1 MSNNGL
7 SRPGSSTYSSNT
19 MYVGDGTWD
28 SERNTFLLPNL
39 MGLNFDTMRYNGM
52 GNRFREL
59 SGYKSLVTG
68 HAVVA
73 AITFLAVVP
82 AAIFF
87 ARFYHRNPRLALRMH
102 IWLQILTVLLTT
114 VVFTLGWFAVGGA
127 RSLTNPHHGI
137 GLAIYVLVLVQAI
150 GGALIHRAEK
160 GRERLKIPLKLMMH
174 QWMGRAIAL
183 LGFVQVPLGLT
194 LYGSP
199 AYLFVLYALWG
210 AFLLLLYFILTYRN
224 LPVGAFDDD
233 GTYISYVTESTD
245 DGRSRRSR
253 LGALATAGAAG
264 AGLAALRRRSKSR
277 KRQREAESAM
287 EREDMRERQRS
298 RSRDRRAAA
307 SGRSSSYLEEEKFY
321 DEPPKQHTWRNRLIT
336 GAAALGAIAAVK
348 NIFGKK
354 KTPEES
360 DVGSGYSYPS
370 QGPHRVSQT
379 DISRVEEGRVPAS
392 PMTPGDRYRRIQESE
407 VAVGSAVTG
416 SLPPRRPHARTRR
429 SGGSIDSYDSR
440 DSLDYIEETE
450 VRPGTGAG
458 EEKSHKARNGLLALG
473 LIGFIKH
480 KMNQRRDRK
489 EEDRVARLRE
499 EEVEQ
504 ERLAR
509 ADSQRR
515 KYTGDGFEP
524 YTPTSPRS
532 RRGSRRISS
541 SHSVDNHLVHHGS
554 NPELARQ
561 TYPPRPPPQQA
572 GTSTTGM
579 MTSRIDTVG
588 EGSHPSTGFVPPPGG
603 AAPHDPLPMGRGGP
617 LGPAARINDS
627 TSYSSSSLTSPTR
640 DAASRR
646 HGGRKRRSAAALAG
660 TGAAI
665 GAAALAS
672 RASRSHSRTD
682 SRSRSR
688 SGGRRR
694 RQELQDDPLSS
705 PPVSVKVKMHKDG
718 RHVTL
723 RRLNEQEAAEERE
736 ARRRERRGESVGGG
750 GGGAGKSSTGRSRRA
765 STLSDVSGSED
776 RWRRRSAAMASGG
789 AGGVSDEMDIKARA
803 AAIAKEIDIEHE
815 AANLPPPPPGPH
827 PPPHQQ
833 QQAPQYP
840 APYPMPGPPPG
851 PPPPPQ
857 QQQPPYQY
865 PQQGLQPPH
874 TPFNNPPA
882 NPKPKPFND
891 SSMSPPHM
899 PPPGMGSAMGVGSGM
914 GSPYET
920 GPSDMSANYDSNR
933 RRRRM
938 ERAAQA
944 ARGRG
949 SGSKVEFT

>member
-1 MSNNGL
+1 MSTNGL
-7 SRPGSSTYSSNT
+7 SQPGSSTYSSNS

-68 HAVVA
+68 HAIVA

-150 GGALIHRAEK
+150 GGALIHRIEK
-160 GRERLKIPLKLMMH
+160 GKERLKIPLKLMMH

-233 GTYISYVTESTD
+233 GTYISYATESTD
-245 DGRSRRSR
+245 EGRSRRSRSR

-277 KRQREAESAM
+277 KREREAESAID
-287 EREDMRERQRS
+287 RENMRERQRS

-321 DEPPKQHTWRNRLIT
+321 EEPPKQHTWRNRILT
-336 GAAALGAIAAVK
+336 GAATIGAIAAAK

-370 QGPHRVSQT
+370 QGRHRVSQT

-407 VAVGSAVTG
+407 VAGGSAVTG

-440 DSLDYIEETE
+440 DSYDYVEETA
-450 VRPGTGAG
+450 RPGAAG
-458 EEKSHKARNGLLALG
+458 GGGEKSHKARNGLLALG

-480 KMNQRRDRK
+480 KMNQRRDRR

-541 SHSVDNHLVHHGS
+541 SHGVDDHLVHHGS

-561 TYPPRPPPQQA
+561 TYPPRPPPQHA
-572 GTSTTGM
+572 GASTSTTGM
-579 MTSRIDTVG
+579 MASRIDTVG
-588 EGSHPSTGFVPPPGG
+588 EGSHPSTGFVPPPPGG
-603 AAPHDPLPMGRGGP
+603 AAPHDPLPLGRGAP
-617 LGPAARINDS
+617 LGPAAPINDS

-665 GAAALAS
+665 GAAALAA
-672 RASRSHSRTD
+672 RASRSHSRSG

-694 RQELQDDPLSS
+694 RQEQDDPLSS

-736 ARRRERRGESVGGG
+736 ARRRERRGESAGGG
-750 GGGAGKSSTGRSRRA
+750 GAAGKSSTGRSRRA

-776 RWRRRSAAMASGG
+776 RWRRRSAAMAGA
-789 AGGVSDEMDIKARA
+789 AGGPGEMDIKARA

-815 AANLPPPPPGPH
+815 AANVQPPPPPAGPP

-833 QQAPQYP
+833 QQQAPPYM

-857 QQQPPYQY
+857 QQQPYQY

-874 TPFNNPPA
+874 TPFNNP
-882 NPKPKPFND
+882 NPKPFHD
-891 SSMSPPHM
+891 SSISPPQM

-949 SGSKVEFT
+949 SGSRVEFT

>member
-1 MSNNGL
+1 
-7 SRPGSSTYSSNT
+7 
-19 MYVGDGTWD
+19 
-28 SERNTFLLPNL
+28 
-39 MGLNFDTMRYNGM
+39 
-52 GNRFREL
+52 
-59 SGYKSLVTG
+59 
-68 HAVVA
+68 
-73 AITFLAVVP
+73 
-82 AAIFF
+82 
-87 ARFYHRNPRLALRMH
+87 
-102 IWLQILTVLLTT
+102 
-114 VVFTLGWFAVGGA
+114 
-127 RSLTNPHHGI
+127 
-137 GLAIYVLVLVQAI
+137 
-150 GGALIHRAEK
+150 
-160 GRERLKIPLKLMMH
+160 MH

-199 AYLFVLYALWG
+199 AYLFILYALWG

-277 KRQREAESAM
+277 KRERETERM
-287 EREDMRERQRS
+287 EREEMRESHRS
-298 RSRDRRAAA
+298 RSRDRRAAAA

-321 DEPPKQHTWRNRLIT
+321 DEPPPKEHTWRNRLLT
-336 GAAALGAIAAVK
+336 AAATLGGVAAAK
-348 NIFGKK
+348 KIFGQK

-360 DVGSGYSYPS
+360 DVGSGYSYPT
-370 QGPHRVSQT
+370 QGPHRVSQS

-407 VAVGSAVTG
+407 VAGGSAVTG
-416 SLPPRRPHARTRR
+416 SLPPRRPTARTRR

-440 DSLDYIEETE
+440 DSFDYVEETT
-450 VRPGTGAG
+450 RPSGG

-473 LIGFIKH
+473 LMGFIKH

-489 EEDRVARLRE
+489 EEDRITRLRE

-541 SHSVDNHLVHHGS
+541 SHGVDDNLVHHGS
-554 NPELARQ
+554 NPELSRQ
-561 TYPPRPPPQQA
+561 SYPPRPPP
-572 GTSTTGM
+572 SNTGM
-579 MTSRIDTVG
+579 ASRIDTVG
-588 EGSHPSTGFVPPPGG
+588 EGSHPSTGLVPPPGG
-603 AAPHDPLPMGRGGP
+603 APPAPHDPLPMGRGGP
-617 LGPAARINDS
+617 LGPPAPINDS
-627 TSYSSSSLTSPTR
+627 TSYSSSPLTSPTR

-646 HGGRKRRSAAALAG
+646 NGGRKRRSAAALAG

-665 GAAALAS
+665 GGAAVGAAALAS
-672 RASRSHSRTD
+672 R

-688 SGGRRR
+688 SRSEGRRR
-694 RQELQDDPLSS
+694 RQEQQDDPLSS

-750 GGGAGKSSTGRSRRA
+750 TAAGGKSSTGRSRRA

-776 RWRRRSAAMASGG
+776 RWRRRSAAMAGG
-789 AGGVSDEMDIKARA
+789 AGAGPGDDMDIKARA

-815 AANLPPPPPGPH
+815 AAVLPPPPPGP
-827 PPPHQQ
+827 PPSQQ
-833 QQAPQYP
+833 QQAPQYT
-840 APYPMPGPPPG
+840 APYPMPGPPAG

-857 QQQPPYQY
+857 HQPPPPQQYQY
-865 PQQGLQPPH
+865 PPSQVGSGLQPPH
-874 TPFNNPPA
+874 TPFN
-882 NPKPKPFND
+882 PKPFNTTD
-891 SSMSPPHM
+891 VGVSPPRV
-899 PPPGMGSAMGVGSGM
+899 PGVGSGMGSGM

-949 SGSKVEFT
+949 SGSRVEFT

>member
-1 MSNNGL
+1 MSTNGL
-7 SRPGSSTYSSNT
+7 SQPGSSTYSSNS

-68 HAVVA
+68 HAIVA

-150 GGALIHRAEK
+150 GGALIHRIEK
-160 GRERLKIPLKLMMH
+160 GKERLKIPLKLM
-174 QWMGRAIAL
+174 
-183 LGFVQVPLGLT
+183 V
-194 LYGSP
+194 
-199 AYLFVLYALWG
+199 
-210 AFLLLLYFILTYRN
+210 
-224 LPVGAFDDD
+224 
-233 GTYISYVTESTD
+233 
-245 DGRSRRSR
+245 
-253 LGALATAGAAG
+253 
-264 AGLAALRRRSKSR
+264 
-277 KRQREAESAM
+277 
-287 EREDMRERQRS
+287 
-298 RSRDRRAAA
+298 AAA

-321 DEPPKQHTWRNRLIT
+321 EEPPKQHTWRNRILT
-336 GAAALGAIAAVK
+336 GAATIGAIAAAK

-370 QGPHRVSQT
+370 QGRHRVSQT

-407 VAVGSAVTG
+407 VAGGSALTG

-440 DSLDYIEETE
+440 DSYDSVEETE
-450 VRPGTGAG
+450 TRPGAAG
-458 EEKSHKARNGLLALG
+458 GGKEKSHKARNGLLALG

-480 KMNQRRDRK
+480 KMNQRRDRR

-541 SHSVDNHLVHHGS
+541 SHGVDDHLVHHGS

-561 TYPPRPPPQQA
+561 TYPPRPPPQHA
-572 GTSTTGM
+572 G
-579 MTSRIDTVG
+579 
-588 EGSHPSTGFVPPPGG
+588 
-603 AAPHDPLPMGRGGP
+603 A
-617 LGPAARINDS
+617 
-627 TSYSSSSLTSPTR
+627 TSYSSSPLTSPTR

-665 GAAALAS
+665 GAAALAA
-672 RASRSHSRTD
+672 RASRSHSRSG
-682 SRSRSR
+682 SRSRS
-688 SGGRRR
+688 
-694 RQELQDDPLSS
+694 SS

-736 ARRRERRGESVGGG
+736 ARRRERRGESAGGG
-750 GGGAGKSSTGRSRRA
+750 GMAGKSSTGRSRRA
-765 STLSDVSGSED
+765 STLSD
-776 RWRRRSAAMASGG
+776 
-789 AGGVSDEMDIKARA
+789 
-803 AAIAKEIDIEHE
+803 
-815 AANLPPPPPGPH
+815 
-827 PPPHQQ
+827 QQ
-833 QQAPQYP
+833 QQ
-840 APYPMPGPPPG
+840 
-851 PPPPPQ
+851 
-857 QQQPPYQY
+857 PYQY

-874 TPFNNPPA
+874 TPFNNP
-882 NPKPKPFND
+882 NPKPFHD
-891 SSMSPPHM
+891 SSISPPQM

-949 SGSKVEFT
+949 SGSRVEFT

>member
-7 SRPGSSTYSSNT
+7 SQPGSSTYSSNT

-73 AITFLAVVP
+73 AITFLGVVP

-87 ARFYHRNPRLALRMH
+87 ARFYHRNPRLALRLH

-114 VVFTLGWFAVGGA
+114 VVFTLGWFAVGSA

-137 GLAIYVLVLVQAI
+137 GLAIYMLVLVQAI
-150 GGALIHRAEK
+150 GGALIHRSEK

-199 AYLFVLYALWG
+199 AYLFILYALWG

-277 KRQREAESAM
+277 KRERETERM
-287 EREDMRERQRS
+287 EREEMRESHRS
-298 RSRDRRAAA
+298 RSRDRRAAAA

-321 DEPPKQHTWRNRLIT
+321 DEPPPKEHTWRNRLLT
-336 GAAALGAIAAVK
+336 AAATLGGIAAAK
-348 NIFGKK
+348 KIFGQK

-360 DVGSGYSYPS
+360 DVGSGYSYPT
-370 QGPHRVSQT
+370 QGPHRVSQS

-407 VAVGSAVTG
+407 VAGGSAVTG
-416 SLPPRRPHARTRR
+416 SLPPRRPTARTRR

-440 DSLDYIEETE
+440 DSFDYVEETT
-450 VRPGTGAG
+450 RPSGG

-473 LIGFIKH
+473 LMGFIKH

-489 EEDRVARLRE
+489 EEDRITRLRE

-541 SHSVDNHLVHHGS
+541 SHGVDDNLVHHGS
-554 NPELARQ
+554 NPELSRQ
-561 TYPPRPPPQQA
+561 SYPPRPPP
-572 GTSTTGM
+572 SNTGM
-579 MTSRIDTVG
+579 ASRIDTVG
-588 EGSHPSTGFVPPPGG
+588 EGSHPSTG
-603 AAPHDPLPMGRGGP
+603 L
-617 LGPAARINDS
+617 
-627 TSYSSSSLTSPTR
+627 
-640 DAASRR
+640 
-646 HGGRKRRSAAALAG
+646 RRSAAALAG

-665 GAAALAS
+665 GGAAVGAAALAS
-672 RASRSHSRTD
+672 R

-688 SGGRRR
+688 SRSEGRRR
-694 RQELQDDPLSS
+694 RQEQQDDPLSS

-750 GGGAGKSSTGRSRRA
+750 TAAGGKSSTGRSRRA
-765 STLSDVSGSED
+765 STLSD
-776 RWRRRSAAMASGG
+776 
-789 AGGVSDEMDIKARA
+789 
-803 AAIAKEIDIEHE
+803 
-815 AANLPPPPPGPH
+815 
-827 PPPHQQ
+827 Q
-833 QQAPQYP
+833 QQAPQYT
-840 APYPMPGPPPG
+840 APYPMPGPPAG

-857 QQQPPYQY
+857 HQPPPPQQYQY
-865 PQQGLQPPH
+865 PPSQVGSGLQPPH
-874 TPFNNPPA
+874 TPFN
-882 NPKPKPFND
+882 PKPFNTTD
-891 SSMSPPHM
+891 
-899 PPPGMGSAMGVGSGM
+899 
-914 GSPYET
+914 T

-949 SGSKVEFT
+949 SGSRVEFT